1 MGIYTKR
8 VQAVLTEEQYKLLQD
23 LAQEQGKSLSV
34 LIREAVELE
43 YFQKSLLKQRR
54 QALKHLLSMAAPVSD
69 WRQIESEINQG
80 VLEKHTKSKRSHG

>member
-54 QALKHLLSMAAPVSD
+54 QALKHLLSMAAPASD

-80 VLEKHTKSKRSHG
+80 VLEKRTKSKRSHG